1 MSGQR
6 IVLPRRRSEIVV
18 LLALHPEGLTAEQLA
33 RELYGDEGKRM
44 SVRSEIS
51 RLRRQLGGLL
61 GGNPYRLLAEVR
73 ADFLEP
79 PWVRARAEAGL
90 LLPGSTV
97 ASIVT
102 AREELA
108 QPV

>member
-1 MSGQR
+1 
-6 IVLPRRRSEIVV
+6 V
-18 LLALHPEGLTAEQLA
+18 LLALHPEGMTAEQLA

-61 GGNPYRLLAEVR
+61 GGNPYRLLADVR

-79 PWVRARAEAGL
+79 PSVRAQGEGGL
-90 LLPGSTV
+90 LLPGSAV
-97 ASIVT
+97 ASIAA
-102 AREELA
+102 AREELGA
-108 QPV
+108 

>member
-1 MSGQR
+1 MPGAWRAPGEGASQ
-6 IVLPRRRSEIVV
+6 PPQFVV
-18 LLALHPEGLTAEQLA
+18 LLALNPEGMTAEALA

-61 GGNPYRLLAEVR
+61 GGNPYRLLADVR

-79 PWVRARAEAGL
+79 PWEREDGV
-90 LLPGSTV
+90 LLPGSEV
-97 ASIVT
+97 PSIVT
-102 AREELA
+102 ARDELA
-108 QPV
+108 SAV